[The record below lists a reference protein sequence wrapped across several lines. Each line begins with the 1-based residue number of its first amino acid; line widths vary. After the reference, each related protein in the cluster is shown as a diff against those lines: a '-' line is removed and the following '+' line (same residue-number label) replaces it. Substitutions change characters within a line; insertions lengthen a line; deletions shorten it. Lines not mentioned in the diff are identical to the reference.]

1 MRMRNDYH
9 RMRLSIRV
17 QMYVFLL
24 KYHNKTGERQR
35 KRDKCP
41 TGVNW

>member
-1 MRMRNDYH
+1 MRNYSH

-24 KYHNKTGERQR
+24 KYHNKTGEQLR
-35 KRDKCP
+35 KRAMP
-41 TGVNW
+41 YG